1 MVLRKPCC
9 YKLISR
15 YLENV
20 FYHCSCRCTYVF
32 PGYFQVNLIFTKRSG
47 SSPGLYLPVSALY
60 LPAFHT
66 AAQVYTCQWG
76 EFVLIISVTGFK
88 VHRDW
93 HRPDKLLPSSHLI
106 QSCSSKVLPISAT
119 VWFSPA
125 DQGTCAVTPSH
136 VLAMDS
142 APRATQAAAPLAL
155 LNCLYIF
162 QSCTKDR
169 EYTIVVW
176 GHFFLPN

>member
-1 MVLRKPCC
+1 MVLRKPGC

-47 SSPGLYLPVSALY
+47 SSPGLYLAISALY

-88 VHRDW
+88 VHGDW
-93 HRPDKLLPSSHLI
+93 HGPDKLLPSSHLI
-106 QSCSSKVLPISAT
+106 QSCSSKVLPIPAT
-119 VWFSPA
+119 VWCFRRV
-125 DQGTCAVTPSH
+125 Q
-136 VLAMDS
+136 
-142 APRATQAAAPLAL
+142 RTQATLGRFCNYWAIDMRGKSFECCYGSCGQLAGIWHRHG
-155 LNCLYIF
+155 C
-162 QSCTKDR
+162 
-169 EYTIVVW
+169 
-176 GHFFLPN
+176 